1 MLNVLL
7 GMSEGKLDVRS
18 FFLFFKFLILKM
30 KTAGYF
36 HFLEVSSNLLVKL
49 TLKEM
54 LDTMVVVVT
63 TPVG

>member
-1 MLNVLL
+1 MIYLCY
-7 GMSEGKLDVRS
+7 S
-18 FFLFFKFLILKM
+18 FKYSDGRKPNHELQIV
-30 KTAGYF
+30 TYNYS

>member
-1 MLNVLL
+1 MFGRGISNAGIRNKVDFCA
-7 GMSEGKLDVRS
+7 KIN
-18 FFLFFKFLILKM
+18 ILR
-30 KTAGYF
+30 GND

-49 TLKEM
+49 TLKEI